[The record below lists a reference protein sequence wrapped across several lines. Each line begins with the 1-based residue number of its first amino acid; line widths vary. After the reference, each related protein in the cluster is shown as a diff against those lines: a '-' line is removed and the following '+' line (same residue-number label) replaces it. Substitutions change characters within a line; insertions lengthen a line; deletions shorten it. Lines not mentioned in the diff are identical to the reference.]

1 VEVLLTPVAKIHGH
15 NTQLY
20 SVLVEYL
27 WNTESAVSKT
37 GSTCVSCQQD
47 RQHLCQRESLMLE

>member
-15 NTQLY
+15 DTQLY

-27 WNTESAVSKT
+27 WNTESAVS
-37 GSTCVSCQQD
+37 QQD
-47 RQHLCQRESLMLE
+47 RQHLYQHESLMLE